1 MRFWWSILCL
11 WPGLPQL
18 WFEGRLWALGLA
30 VLFTGQLHLALVTT
44 FVWPELVAPHL
55 EALTWLAVGCVWF
68 ACAAKSYRKPPYLRR
83 GEQTAQTDA
92 LFREAQ
98 TEYLRGNWY
107 QAEALLE
114 RVLADDVS
122 DVDARLMLASLYRR
136 VGRTAESREQLRV
149 LGRAG
154 SSQKWE
160 REIQRELEYLN
171 RLESGSGETNGSA
184 ADSSGALSRAPGNQP
199 EAA

>member
-1 MRFWWSILCL
+1 M
-11 WPGLPQL
+11 
-18 WFEGRLWALGLA
+18 WFEGKLWALGLA
-30 VLFTGQLHLALVTT
+30 VLFTGQLHVALVTT
-44 FVWPELVAPHL
+44 FVWPELVTPQL
-55 EALTWLAVGCVWF
+55 EVLAWLAVGCVWF

-83 GEQTAQTDA
+83 GEQTGLTDA

-136 VGRTAESREQLRV
+136 VGRRRESREQLRV
-149 LGRAG
+149 LGRAA

-160 REIQRELEYLN
+160 LEIRRELEYLN
-171 RLESGSGETNGSA
+171 RLESESGETYLPA
-184 ADSSGALSRAPGNQP
+184 ADRSGDLSRAPGTQP